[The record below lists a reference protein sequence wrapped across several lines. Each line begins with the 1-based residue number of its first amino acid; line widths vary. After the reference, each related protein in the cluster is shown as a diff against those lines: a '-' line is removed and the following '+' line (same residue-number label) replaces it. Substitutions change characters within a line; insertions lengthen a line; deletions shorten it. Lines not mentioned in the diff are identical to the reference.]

1 MSDLISHIKKI
12 NEDQLFKLVETPEH
26 WAKYGIE
33 TVDQFERYQTECAFV
48 EAWKGCYGVRH
59 NGSLD
64 HFTNDELDEMT
75 QELTEQRL
83 YDEVL

>member
-33 TVDQFERYQTECAFV
+33 TVEQFERYQTECAFD

-59 NGSLD
+59 RGSLA
-64 HFTNDELDEMT
+64 HFTIDELEVMIE
-75 QELTEQRL
+75 ELSEQRL

>member
-12 NEDQLFKLVETPEH
+12 NKDQLFKLVETPEH
-26 WAKYGIE
+26 WASKGVE
-33 TVDQFERYQTECAFV
+33 TVEQFTRYQTVSAFA

-64 HFTNDELDEMT
+64 HFTNDELIVMIE
-75 QELTEQRL
+75 ELNEQRL
-83 YDEVL
+83 FDEVL

>member
-26 WAKYGIE
+26 WSKYGIE
-33 TVDQFERYQTECAFV
+33 TVEQFERYQTECAFV

>member
-1 MSDLISHIKKI
+1 
-12 NEDQLFKLVETPEH
+12 
-26 WAKYGIE
+26 